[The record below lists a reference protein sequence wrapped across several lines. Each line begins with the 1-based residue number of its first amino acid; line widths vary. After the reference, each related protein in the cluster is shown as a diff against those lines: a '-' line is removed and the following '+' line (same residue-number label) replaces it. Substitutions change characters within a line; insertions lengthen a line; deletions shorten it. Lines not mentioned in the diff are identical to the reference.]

1 MRKSVISLLLSISM
15 IVGSIGAVP
24 AFAAEAVEEETAS
37 STGSAEEAVKE
48 AADTASTLG
57 TSEEAKEIEE
67 VSDAAST
74 LSTSEVAEE
83 IEEVPDEAGT
93 SGTSSTSEV
102 AEEVEEVP
110 DEAASAA
117 GEVTEAFAEPKAASG
132 STFKAGDK
140 MIALGEEG
148 TTQQFPMNPERTN
161 GFDDYRVDISS
172 YDIWVDE
179 MTENGMTIVNDHHT
193 ISTSGEYKKLR
204 LQAVYPISDNSWDKV
219 LEDKNVIRYEIQGPN
234 VKKVLREK
242 AHDEEV
248 FFGYGMGCL
257 SEPVGISEFAFD
269 AVNSERIGKRL
280 KLPDNGVE
288 ISLHYFIYYGLK
300 NYDLDELRNYDSA
313 RDFVEATNF
322 MQSDSIY
329 KECVGRERDYKG
341 SDIVAIAKERAEEYA
356 ANGYERTVD
365 TVYANCIGINENS
378 KWLNDFMEKYD
389 EDVFSFC
396 VKEGDTY
403 WFALARH
410 NSQKDM
416 LYWCLSEVRSCIDNY
431 FPDIQE
437 SEYEVRDTVAFD
449 EWEYYIYF
457 DFTVKDICDA
467 WLAEMDNWEG
477 HWNYFLYGYYDEEE
491 DVEWPGYYQ
500 NNWFSPGTTYGK
512 TTLHYPDQYDYYVK
526 DPGVYTVTATIDGCN
541 GVITDQFVVKEEPAQ
556 TGWVKDE
563 NGWKYIE
570 ENGQPAKN
578 KWIEEFFY
586 RYYVKDDGYRTI
598 GLQKIDNAWYY
609 FDSDGVMQT
618 GWQTIG
624 NDRYYFDTNGIMQRG
639 WHQVDN
645 LWYFFNSKGVMQ
657 TGLQKIDNVWYY
669 FDADGVM
676 QIYWQTIGNAQYYF
690 DYKGVMQTGLQKIDN
705 VWYYFDA
712 DGVMQT
718 GLQKIDNVWYYFDAD
733 GVMQTGWQKIG
744 SAWYYFNADGVMQT
758 GLQVIDSA
766 SYYFNANGVM
776 QTGLKKIEN
785 TWYYF
790 DSNGAMQTGWQ
801 EVGNA
806 RYYFDYNGVM
816 QTGWKKIINFWY
828 YFNADGV
835 MQRGWQK
842 IGNFWYYFNANGMM
856 QTGWQKINNKW
867 YYMSSGG
874 AMQTGWQKI
883 NNKWYYMSAGGA
895 MQTGWQKIGSSWYY
909 FSAGGAMQTGWQ
921 KISNKWYYFRS
932 GGAMVTGRQQIDGKW
947 YTFSSGGALQ

>member
-1 MRKSVISLLLSISM
+1 MKKSIISLLLSISM
-15 IVGSIGAVP
+15 TVGSIGAVP
-24 AFAAEAVEEETAS
+24 AFATEAVEEETAS
-37 STGSAEEAVKE
+37 STGLAEEAVEE
-48 AADTASTLG
+48 AADTASSAAGTDTVSDEAG
-57 TSEEAKEIEE
+57 TSSTLVTSEAAKEIEE

-74 LSTSEVAEE
+74 SSTSEVAKE
-83 IEEVPDEAGT
+83 IEEASDEAGT
-93 SGTSSTSEV
+93 SGTSEV
-102 AEEVEEVP
+102 AKEIEEVP

-117 GEVTEAFAEPKAASG
+117 GEVTEASAEPKAASE

-140 MIALGEEG
+140 MITLGEEG

-179 MTENGMTIVNDHHT
+179 MTENGMTIINDHHT
-193 ISTSGEYKKLR
+193 ISTSGEYKKLK
-204 LQAVYPISDNSWDKV
+204 LQAMFPVSDHSWGEV

-280 KLPDNGVE
+280 KLPNNGVE
-288 ISLHYFIYYGLK
+288 ISLHYFIYYGLQ

-341 SDIVAIAKERAEEYA
+341 SDIVTIAKERAEEYA

-457 DFTVKDICDA
+457 DFTVKDVCDA

-690 DYKGVMQTGLQKIDN
+690 DSK
-705 VWYYFDA
+705 
-712 DGVMQT
+712 GVMQT

-744 SAWYYFNADGVMQT
+744 SAWYYFNAD
-758 GLQVIDSA
+758 
-766 SYYFNANGVM
+766 
-776 QTGLKKIEN
+776 
-785 TWYYF
+785 
-790 DSNGAMQTGWQ
+790 
-801 EVGNA
+801 
-806 RYYFDYNGVM
+806 GVM

-883 NNKWYYMSAGGA
+883 NNKWYYFSAGGA
-895 MQTGWQKIGSSWYY
+895 MQTGWQKINNRWYY

-921 KISNKWYYFRS
+921 KINNKWYYFRS
-932 GGAMVTGRQQIDGKW
+932 GGEMVTGRQQINGKW

>member
-1 MRKSVISLLLSISM
+1 
-15 IVGSIGAVP
+15 
-24 AFAAEAVEEETAS
+24 
-37 STGSAEEAVKE
+37 
-48 AADTASTLG
+48 
-57 TSEEAKEIEE
+57 
-67 VSDAAST
+67 
-74 LSTSEVAEE
+74 
-83 IEEVPDEAGT
+83 
-93 SGTSSTSEV
+93 
-102 AEEVEEVP
+102 
-110 DEAASAA
+110 
-117 GEVTEAFAEPKAASG
+117 
-132 STFKAGDK
+132 
-140 MIALGEEG
+140 
-148 TTQQFPMNPERTN
+148 
-161 GFDDYRVDISS
+161 
-172 YDIWVDE
+172 
-179 MTENGMTIVNDHHT
+179 
-193 ISTSGEYKKLR
+193 
-204 LQAVYPISDNSWDKV
+204 
-219 LEDKNVIRYEIQGPN
+219 
-234 VKKVLREK
+234 
-242 AHDEEV
+242 
-248 FFGYGMGCL
+248 MGCL

-280 KLPDNGVE
+280 KLPNNGVE
-288 ISLHYFIYYGLK
+288 ISLHYFIYYGLQ

-457 DFTVKDICDA
+457 DFTVKDVCDA

-586 RYYVKDDGYRTI
+586 RYYVKDDGYRTT

-690 DYKGVMQTGLQKIDN
+690 DYKGVM
-705 VWYYFDA
+705 
-712 DGVMQT
+712 
-718 GLQKIDNVWYYFDAD
+718 
-733 GVMQTGWQKIG
+733 
-744 SAWYYFNADGVMQT
+744 
-758 GLQVIDSA
+758 
-766 SYYFNANGVM
+766 
-776 QTGLKKIEN
+776 
-785 TWYYF
+785 
-790 DSNGAMQTGWQ
+790 
-801 EVGNA
+801 
-806 RYYFDYNGVM
+806 
-816 QTGWKKIINFWY
+816 
-828 YFNADGV
+828 
-835 MQRGWQK
+835 
-842 IGNFWYYFNANGMM
+842 
-856 QTGWQKINNKW
+856 
-867 YYMSSGG
+867 
-874 AMQTGWQKI
+874 
-883 NNKWYYMSAGGA
+883 
-895 MQTGWQKIGSSWYY
+895 
-909 FSAGGAMQTGWQ
+909 
-921 KISNKWYYFRS
+921 
-932 GGAMVTGRQQIDGKW
+932 
-947 YTFSSGGALQ
+947 

>member
-15 IVGSIGAVP
+15 TVGSIGAVP
-24 AFAAEAVEEETAS
+24 AFAAEAVEEETVS
-37 STGSAEEAVKE
+37 STGSAEEVIEE
-48 AADTASTLG
+48 AADTASSAAGTDTASDEAG
-57 TSEEAKEIEE
+57 TSSTLVTSEAAKEIEE

-74 LSTSEVAEE
+74 SSTSEVAKE
-83 IEEVPDEAGT
+83 IEEASDEAGT
-93 SGTSSTSEV
+93 SGTSEV
-102 AEEVEEVP
+102 AKEIEEVP

-117 GEVTEAFAEPKAASG
+117 GEVTEASAEPKAASE

-140 MIALGEEG
+140 MITLGEER

-179 MTENGMTIVNDHHT
+179 MTENGMTIINDHHT
-193 ISTSGEYKKLR
+193 ISTSGEYKKLK
-204 LQAVYPISDNSWDKV
+204 LQAMFPVSDHSWGEV

-288 ISLHYFIYYGLK
+288 IGLHYFIYYGLK

-457 DFTVKDICDA
+457 DFTVKDVCDA

-676 QIYWQTIGNAQYYF
+676 QIYWQTIGNARYYF
-690 DYKGVMQTGLQKIDN
+690 DYK
-705 VWYYFDA
+705 
-712 DGVMQT
+712 GVMQT

-744 SAWYYFNADGVMQT
+744 SAWYYFNAD
-758 GLQVIDSA
+758 
-766 SYYFNANGVM
+766 
-776 QTGLKKIEN
+776 
-785 TWYYF
+785 
-790 DSNGAMQTGWQ
+790 
-801 EVGNA
+801 
-806 RYYFDYNGVM
+806 GVM

-883 NNKWYYMSAGGA
+883 
-895 MQTGWQKIGSSWYY
+895 
-909 FSAGGAMQTGWQ
+909 
-921 KISNKWYYFRS
+921 SNKWYYFRS
-932 GGAMVTGRQQIDGKW
+932 GGAMVTGRQQINGKW